1 MNRLEEPEF
10 NFWVKQF
17 LVKYLRTGG
26 LNTQKK
32 KKKSDYLF
40 FIMSQ
45 PKKKKKYL
53 SIHKLKESIT

>member
-32 KKKSDYLF
+32 KKKVTTSFLLCHN
-40 FIMSQ
+40 
-45 PKKKKKYL
+45 PKKKK
-53 SIHKLKESIT
+53 SI